1 MLCAN
6 VTEFSRALGSFDV
19 LDMVCNPSP
28 GTDVL
33 FKDQARVLVA
43 FALVPPTVC
52 VRVRARTLY
61 GRVFVTGS

>member
-1 MLCAN
+1 M
-6 VTEFSRALGSFDV
+6 
-19 LDMVCNPSP
+19 
-28 GTDVL
+28 
-33 FKDQARVLVA
+33 VLVA